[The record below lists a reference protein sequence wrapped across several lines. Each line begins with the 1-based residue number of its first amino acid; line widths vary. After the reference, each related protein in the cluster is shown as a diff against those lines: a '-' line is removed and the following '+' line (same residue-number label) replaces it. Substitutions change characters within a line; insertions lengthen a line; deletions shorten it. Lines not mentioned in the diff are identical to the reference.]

1 MRNGHFLPG
10 TQVFESSITSSYTII
25 HSYRLHPISAL
36 LSMQGSVFWLV
47 VQCGV
52 PMYVR
57 LGGKG
62 CSLSMALEIP
72 VASKLGTPRYFAP
85 KPHAIGSHN
94 LWLIISMVLLKNC
107 IGEPWNP
114 AQLPKQPPSLDGG

>member
-1 MRNGHFLPG
+1 MRNGHLLPG
-10 TQVFESSITSSYTII
+10 TQVLESSITSSCTII

-36 LSMQGSVFWLV
+36 LSMQGTVFWLV

-62 CSLSMALEIP
+62 YSLSMALEIP
-72 VASKLGTPRYFAP
+72 VASKLGTPRYFTP

-94 LWLIISMVLLKNC
+94 LWLIISIVPLKNC

-114 AQLPKQPPSLDGG
+114 AQLPKQPPSVA

>member
-1 MRNGHFLPG
+1 M
-10 TQVFESSITSSYTII
+10 SY
-25 HSYRLHPISAL
+25 LF
-36 LSMQGSVFWLV
+36 LSMQGSVLWLLGTV

-52 PMYVR
+52 PIYVR

-72 VASKLGTPRYFAP
+72 VASMLGTPRYFTH

-94 LWLIISMVLLKNC
+94 LWLIISMVLLQNR

-114 AQLPKQPPSLDGG
+114 AQLPKKPPSLDGG